1 MTLEAAGSQYE
12 DCEEDPQIG
21 VDMVTTV
28 PIMCDLLVMYN
39 PPCGVQKCKVCMDFN
54 IDAFFVMFFCKIKFV
69 IYQTITIFL
78 LSICSLRQ
86 NSDLYR
92 FCFV

>member
-28 PIMCDLLVMYN
+28 PIMCDLLVM
-39 PPCGVQKCKVCMDFN
+39 
-54 IDAFFVMFFCKIKFV
+54 
-69 IYQTITIFL
+69 
-78 LSICSLRQ
+78 
-86 NSDLYR
+86 
-92 FCFV
+92 